1 MYVSEKAMTTEQIDQ
16 VLADK
21 MIENG
26 LELCAETFFTGNT
39 DWALQALRQG
49 RDDVC
54 TALSDSLGIQIS
66 EYLGGM
72 DKTVKVIFRYEADD
86 EYSHDETLNDTT
98 QGWRGSINLVAWVD
112 RKSAALS
119 ALVAT
124 LKSSLDESQKRRIW
138 RSPESTSG
146 ISLDVAMVD
155 DEDVRDQRGVGVIAK
170 GQRIY
175 STQVWPVAVRSDQ
188 LPESSVSYAGGLS
201 NQIPL
206 LELLSSFDPALAPER
221 RIIDHAYAIE
231 KVEPDQRGPLE
242 YHLTELKVALI
253 RRLISDQL
261 SYINIARKWFTV
273 GDLEDIYK
281 RRIGIGCIGG
291 KAAGMMLAAR
301 ILHETAD
308 EDLRAC
314 LHIPESY
321 FIGSNV
327 LYLFL
332 AMNGLLHWNDEKYK
346 PEDEIRVDYAQVQ
359 EQFAKGDF
367 PPEILEELRTI
378 LAKIGNQP
386 LIVRSSSQ
394 LEDNFGTSFAG
405 KYESFF
411 CPNQGTLRENLENL
425 MQAIKC
431 TYASTLKPDALLY
444 RRQKGLQDYDERMAV
459 LIQIVQGEKFGRYF
473 LPHAAGVAFS
483 HNSFRWS
490 PQIRRKDGIV
500 RLVWGLGTRAVGR
513 VGDDY
518 PRLVALS
525 HPHLQPDDSAQAIRH
540 YSQHYVD
547 VLDLADN
554 ELKTL
559 PVEDVLSPRYPP
571 LRYIAQLEQ
580 DGYFSTPRMRVS
592 QEDIPRMAVTFNEF
606 LRRTPFAD
614 RISKMLRTVEQHY
627 HAAVDMEFTVHI
639 PEPRAPQPDVVISL
653 LQCRPQSQMQDISPV
668 DIPDDLSEEQIIF
681 RTRYMVPRG
690 YLGGIRYVLYVR
702 HEAYYA
708 LPSTAE
714 RNKLSTAISRLNA
727 ALAEKSFICVGPGRW
742 GSTNT
747 DLGVYVSYADIYNV
761 GALVELSGEGI
772 GPDPEPSLGTHFFQD
787 LMEANIYPLVVRVDD
802 DSTRFNQDFFYKT
815 PNSVLDWIELD
826 DSLQECLHLVDV
838 AAFCPGHYLE
848 LVMDDDAG
856 QAIAFLVP
864 DDA

>member
-1 MYVSEKAMTTEQIDQ
+1 MTTEQIDP
-16 VLADK
+16 VLADE
-21 MIENG
+21 MIENAI
-26 LELCAETFFTGNT
+26 EQCAEQFFTGNT
-39 DWALQALRQG
+39 DWAVQALRQG
-49 RDDVC
+49 REDVC
-54 TALSDSLGIQIS
+54 EAFSDSLGLQIA

-72 DKTVKVIFRYEADD
+72 DKTVQAIFRYEADKERPHNVERD
-86 EYSHDETLNDTT
+86 EST
-98 QGWRGSINLVAWVD
+98 QGWRGSINLVAWVG
-112 RKSAALS
+112 RKSAALT

-124 LKSSLDESQKRRIW
+124 LKSTLEESQRKLIW

-146 ISLDVAMVD
+146 ISLDVAMVND
-155 DEDVRDQRGVGVIAK
+155 GDVGDQRGVGVIADS
-170 GQRIY
+170 QRIY
-175 STQVWPVAVRSDQ
+175 STQVWPYTTQPEMQPESTTSYAEGLSDQ
-188 LPESSVSYAGGLS
+188 V
-201 NQIPL
+201 PL
-206 LELLSSFDPALAPER
+206 LELLTSFDPALAPER

-261 SYINIARKWFTV
+261 SYINIARKWFSV
-273 GDLEDIYK
+273 GDLEDIYH
-281 RRIGIGCIGG
+281 RRIGIGRIGG

-301 ILHETAD
+301 ILNETVD
-308 EDLRAC
+308 EDLRAS

-321 FIGSNV
+321 FIGSDV
-327 LYLFL
+327 LYLFS

-346 PEDEIRVDYAQVQ
+346 PEAEIRADFAEIQ
-359 EQFAKGDF
+359 EKYQAGDF
-367 PPEILEELRTI
+367 PPEILDELRTI
-378 LAKIGNQP
+378 LVEIGDQP

-411 CPNQGTLRENLENL
+411 CPNQGTLRENLEAL
-425 MQAIKC
+425 THAIKC

-483 HNSFRWS
+483 HNIFRWS
-490 PQIRRKDGIV
+490 PLIRRGDGIV

-525 HPHLQPDDSAQAIRH
+525 HPLLQPDDSAEAIRY

-547 VLDLADN
+547 VLDLEDN
-554 ELKTL
+554 TLKTL
-559 PVEDVLSPRYPP
+559 PVGDVLSPRYPP

-580 DGYFSTPRMRVS
+580 DGYFSTPRMRVNP
-592 QEDIPRMAVTFNEF
+592 EDIPRMAITFSEF
-606 LRRTPFAD
+606 LRRTSFAE
-614 RISKMLRTVEQHY
+614 RISKILRTVEQHY

-639 PEPRAPQPDVVISL
+639 PEPNAARPDVIISL
-653 LQCRPQSQMQDISPV
+653 LQCRPQSHLQDVSPV
-668 DIPDDLSEEQIIF
+668 DIPENLTADQIIF

-690 YLGGIRYVLYVR
+690 YLGGIRYVLYIR

-708 LPSTAE
+708 LPTAAE
-714 RNKLSTAISRLNA
+714 RNKLGPAISRLNA
-727 ALAEKSFICVGPGRW
+727 ALDEKSFICVGPGRW

-747 DLGVYVSYADIYNV
+747 DLGVFVSYADIYNV
-761 GALVELSGEGI
+761 GALVELSGDGI
-772 GPDPEPSLGTHFFQD
+772 GPDPEPSLGTHFFLD
-787 LMEANIYPLVVRVDD
+787 LMEAHIYPLVVRVDD
-802 DSTRFNQDFFYKT
+802 ETARFNRDFFYNT
-815 PNSVLDWIELD
+815 PNSVADWIELE
-826 DSLQECLHLVDV
+826 DSLKECLHLIDI
-838 AAFCPGHYLE
+838 AAYSPGSHLE
-848 LVMDDDAG
+848 LVMDDEAG
-856 QAIAFLVP
+856 QAIAFLVS
-864 DDA
+864 